1 MGSSLES
8 TILIA
13 GGLYLGFEAKE
24 GIFDYENGLMQLL
37 DTDEFEDL
45 HVFFWGGMKRNS

>member
-1 MGSSLES
+1 MGSSLEF

-37 DTDEFEDL
+37 DTDEFGRFTC
-45 HVFFWGGMKRNS
+45 FFLGGG